1 MRKNQSSDEVDLL
14 DVFQVIWDRKSV
26 IFLIIFLSLISV
38 SIFTSFTKVSST
50 ITAATEIRPITAYEE
65 TEYKIYNLYME
76 KFISDIERIT
86 QTQKGIY
93 KGAQG
98 MKMQYR
104 VNKDLVINN
113 INKNL
118 LFELFIERLKQ
129 KNRLINA
136 VKKSNLVKKEDY
148 SNTDEYE
155 LAVFKIANSINVSSI
170 DNKKDERYMQGG
182 RYIIEYK
189 SNKPIKWEEFL
200 KFIENDININIQEE
214 ISLILS
220 DYLKYINKI
229 IEFEIEDINS
239 QLTLSLSEEE
249 ALHLKRKKNILMQD
263 KYVQRIQDMFNRFP
277 ISKSDKFYAAKIIFD
292 STDYKIDTDKGFSTS
307 FYILVSTIAAI
318 FGIFFVLVLNAIQK
332 RK

>member
-1 MRKNQSSDEVDLL
+1 MRKNQANDEVDLL
-14 DVFQVIWDRKSV
+14 DVFQVIWDRKFV

-38 SIFTSFTKVSST
+38 SIFKSFTKVSST

-76 KFISDIERIT
+76 KFISDFERIT
-86 QTQKGIY
+86 QTHKEIY
-93 KGAQG
+93 KDAQG
-98 MKMQYR
+98 MQMQYR
-104 VNKDLVINN
+104 ANKDLVINN
-113 INKNL
+113 INKKL

-129 KNRLINA
+129 KNSLINGI
-136 VKKSNLVKKEDY
+136 KKSDLVKKEDY

-170 DNKKDERYMQGG
+170 ETITDNKKDEK
-182 RYIIEYK
+182 YIIEYK
-189 SNKPIKWEEFL
+189 SNKKINWEEFL
-200 KFIENDININIQEE
+200 KFIENDINTNIQEE
-214 ISLILS
+214 ISLMLV

-239 QLTLSLSEEE
+239 QLTLSLPEDE

-292 STDYKIDTDKGFSTS
+292 STNYQIDTDKGFSKS
-307 FYILVSTIAAI
+307 SYILVSIIAAI
-318 FGIFFVLVLNAIQK
+318 FGIFFVLVVNAIQK